1 MKEKEALVLF
11 SGGLDS
17 FLTAIK
23 LIQSGYYVSLISF
36 NNGSIDGVERVFHG
50 AKRLIDYYGENN
62 IRHVGVYRVCAYK
75 HRLLDGLK
83 YSKPID
89 LISKYPSMPYY
100 QIECLAC
107 HTAMYISAIAYCK
120 SHNIKTLAEGAR
132 ISQGFIVEIPEMVSI
147 YKEIC
152 SEHGIS
158 LELPV
163 LNIASD
169 EDRALELVEN
179 NFVPRVFEPQC
190 NLGIPLKKLMGKDEI
205 ADTIKYFN
213 DAMRPVVSQGINRME
228 QVLTW
233 VKPSIPYNQD
243 IKII

>member
-1 MKEKEALVLF
+1 
-11 SGGLDS
+11 
-17 FLTAIK
+17 
-23 LIQSGYYVSLISF
+23 
-36 NNGSIDGVERVFHG
+36 
-50 AKRLIDYYGENN
+50 
-62 IRHVGVYRVCAYK
+62 
-75 HRLLDGLK
+75 
-83 YSKPID
+83 
-89 LISKYPSMPYY
+89 
-100 QIECLAC
+100 
-107 HTAMYISAIAYCK
+107 
-120 SHNIKTLAEGAR
+120 
-132 ISQGFIVEIPEMVSI
+132 MVSI

-163 LNIASD
+163 LNITSD

-179 NFVPRVFEPQC
+179 NFVPKVFEPQC
-190 NLGIPLKKLMGKDEI
+190 NLGIPLKKLMSKDEI